1 MRLPDE
7 EILALVPD
15 YGLDGVT
22 ASLFGGDCVTSYDL
36 PFAGVDANLL
46 AIEQDD
52 FARAILDD
60 RPPEVDGAF
69 GLRSLVI
76 AYGFIDAERL
86 GRALEIDA
94 LLAGRDSPYQAEID
108 AALSEL

>member
-1 MRLPDE
+1 M
-7 EILALVPD
+7 
-15 YGLDGVT
+15 T
-22 ASLFGGDCVTSYDL
+22 TYDL
-36 PFAGVDANLL
+36 PFADVDANLL

-60 RPPEVDGAF
+60 RSPEVDGAF
-69 GLRSLVI
+69 GLRSLAI

-86 GRALEIDA
+86 GRPVEVDA

-108 AALSEL
+108 AVLSES